1 MAVATGWTTAQIVT
15 LVATSSVVSALLT
28 QGLAWL
34 REWLGETKQAK
45 FAALYIALALEAY
58 ARTCATDIGES
69 ETYEASSEAAG
80 APHGNLTELPDFP
93 EVDWRAFGIKQSEQ
107 AMGFRVE
114 IDNERAMI
122 RDLWEHEDED
132 TVVPV
137 VRELAAKL
145 GLKAFAM
152 SENFRKQRGLTLLD
166 QSGEYS
172 TKNFLDRKHREY
184 VEKRI
189 RDEERR
195 RKSNAE
201 LFAEA

>member
-1 MAVATGWTTAQIVT
+1 MGAATGWTTAQIIT

-34 REWLGETKQAK
+34 REWLGEAKQAK
-45 FAALYIALALEAY
+45 FASLYIALALEAY

-80 APHGNLTELPDFP
+80 VPHGNLSELPELP

-145 GLKAFAM
+145 GLKALAL
-152 SENFRKQRGLTLLD
+152 SENFRTQRGLTLPD

-172 TKNFLDRKHREY
+172 TKNFLARKHREY
-184 VEKRI
+184 AEKRT
-189 RDEERR
+189 REEERR